1 MRYEMKQGPY
11 GMDMYDNDLD
21 EFLNEVE
28 CTEKLNEQAAEIEL
42 LKIMLRREK
51 ADFSNQVQAST
62 GKRRVD
68 LLKTMIEVE
77 RLEQAVEEL
86 KRENER
92 LRSLV
97 IATEEELFPKKKECR
112 RLKRENE
119 KLREAFK

>member
-1 MRYEMKQGPY
+1 MRQGPY